1 MLQSLV
7 EKVNHDEEA
16 DVKNA
21 EDSSLTNILP
31 AVFLTCQFL
40 KANSQ
45 MMFTDEVV
53 TDQPQ

>member
-1 MLQSLV
+1 MLQCFV
-7 EKVNHDEEA
+7 EKVNHEVEA
-16 DVKNA
+16 EMKNA

-31 AVFLTCQFL
+31 AIFLICQWL

-45 MMFTDEVV
+45 SIFKDDVV

>member
-1 MLQSLV
+1 MLHCLV

-16 DVKNA
+16 DVKNV
-21 EDSSLTNILP
+21 EDSSLTNMLP
-31 AVFLTCQFL
+31 AIFLICQFL

-45 MMFTDEVV
+45 MMFKDDVV